1 MYFTS
6 SLSFNYLNISAN
18 ILFYMSYRL
27 SHSNKYLKEKL
38 YFTNYKTYKI
48 VVYHYFNFFIIPFIL
63 THFGSLPTQDQIDLI
78 KRKRKP
84 NKNGSN

>member
-1 MYFTS
+1 MYFTY

-18 ILFYMSYRL
+18 ILFYMSYHL

-48 VVYHYFNFFIIPFIL
+48 VVYHYFKFFYYTVYFDTL
-63 THFGSLPTQDQIDLI
+63 WLMTHTGSD
-78 KRKRKP
+78 RP
-84 NKNGSN
+84 NQKEKEAE